1 MDQNSG
7 NFFGLLCW
15 QGVLSTSV
23 QIFNMNDFKYG
34 HCLKQIIDIWSNG
47 YGRTKGFHVLD
58 NSCNFLLRWG
68 DKLKGIFDSFNLGI
82 QEGII
87 NTFMRF
93 IRYNVSLK

>member
-1 MDQNSG
+1 
-7 NFFGLLCW
+7 
-15 QGVLSTSV
+15 
-23 QIFNMNDFKYG
+23 MNDFKYG

-82 QEGII
+82 
-87 NTFMRF
+87 
-93 IRYNVSLK
+93 